1 VTSFKPHHSI
11 IPPFHYSIE
20 FKESIVS
27 ETAQT
32 NAFESVPGIP
42 DVIHRMPSDV
52 MQVSGQM
59 VVLTWVAFLIAAICL
74 HKLLWKP
81 ILKAVGA
88 REKSVSDA
96 MEGAERA
103 RNEIGVSQAQC
114 KTLIRQAEDKSLN
127 IADQAMRNASLIVS
141 KADDDA
147 RLAAARR
154 VQEAERKIEL
164 EYRKSFE
171 ALRLDASTTM
181 LDAMEKMLRLTLTDE
196 QKKVYQ
202 SVLLSEVKL

>member
-1 VTSFKPHHSI
+1 M
-11 IPPFHYSIE
+11 
-20 FKESIVS
+20 S
-27 ETAQT
+27 ENAQT
-32 NAFESVPGIP
+32 HAVESVPGIP
-42 DVIHRMPSDV
+42 DVIQKLPSDV

-88 REKSVSDA
+88 REKSVADA
-96 MEGAERA
+96 LEGAERA

-114 KTLIRQAEDKSLN
+114 KALIRQAEDKSLN

-147 RLAAARR
+147 RLVAARR
-154 VQEAERKIEL
+154 VQEAERKIEM

-181 LDAMEKMLRLTLTDE
+181 MTAMEKMLRLNLTDE

-202 SVLLSEVKL
+202 NELLSEVKL

>member
-1 VTSFKPHHSI
+1 M
-11 IPPFHYSIE
+11 
-20 FKESIVS
+20 S
-27 ETAQT
+27 ENAQT
-32 NAFESVPGIP
+32 HAVESVPGIP
-42 DVIHRMPSDV
+42 DVIQKLPSDV

-81 ILKAVGA
+81 ILKAVGV

-96 MEGAERA
+96 LEGAERA
-103 RNEIGVSQAQC
+103 RKEIGVSQTQC
-114 KTLIRQAEDKSLN
+114 KALIRQAEDKSLN

-147 RLAAARR
+147 RLVAARR
-154 VQEAERKIEL
+154 VQEAERKIEM

-171 ALRLDASTTM
+171 ALRLEASTTLM
-181 LDAMEKMLRLTLTDE
+181 TAMEKMLRLTLADE
-196 QKKVYQ
+196 QKKAYQ
-202 SVLLSEVKL
+202 NELLREVKL

>member
-1 VTSFKPHHSI
+1 M
-11 IPPFHYSIE
+11 
-20 FKESIVS
+20 S
-27 ETAQT
+27 ENAQT
-32 NAFESVPGIP
+32 QAVESVPGIP
-42 DVIHRMPSDV
+42 DAIQRMPSDV

-81 ILKAVGA
+81 ILKAVGE

-96 MEGAERA
+96 LEGAERA
-103 RNEIGVSQAQC
+103 RQEIGTSKDQC
-114 KTLIRQAEDKSLN
+114 KALIRQAEEKSRN
-127 IADQAMRNASLIVS
+127 IADQAMRNASFIVS

-154 VQEAERKIEL
+154 VQEAERKIEV

-181 LDAMEKMLRLTLTDE
+181 MDAMEQMLKLTLTDE
-196 QKKVYQ
+196 QKKSYQ
-202 SVLLSEVKL
+202 SELLREVKL